1 MIFYSL
7 IPLYPC
13 TLSSCYNIPMA
24 VPGKPAQDFVPIRE
38 IKDGIIVLEN
48 GELRRILITS
58 TLNFGLK
65 SMEEQVAILG
75 QFQAFLNSLD
85 FSIQI
90 MIQSKR
96 LDIRPYLRLLEDR
109 EKAQLIDA
117 MKIQVHEYISF
128 IKDFTQRSNIMSKS
142 FFVVVPFSSSI
153 QAPTGGSNMFGAKQQ
168 PTQVS
173 HSFEEARMQ
182 LEQRVAVVQQGLAG
196 CDIRTA
202 PLGTEEVT
210 EIFYR
215 KFNPGELETAI
226 VS

>member
-1 MIFYSL
+1 
-7 IPLYPC
+7 
-13 TLSSCYNIPMA
+13 MA
-24 VPGKPAQDFVPIRE
+24 VPGKPAQAFVPIRE
-38 IKDGIIVLEN
+38 IRDGVIILEN

-65 SMEEQVAILG
+65 SADEQMALLG

-90 MIQSKR
+90 VIQSKR
-96 LDIRPYLRLLEDR
+96 LDIRPYLHLLEER

-142 FFVVVPFSSSI
+142 FFVVIPFSASV
-153 QAPTGGSNMFGAKQQ
+153 QAEKSTGLMGGKAA
-168 PTQVS
+168 PQVS

-182 LEQRVAVVQQGLAG
+182 LEQRVAVVQQGLSG

-210 EIFYR
+210 EIFYK
-215 KFNPGELETAI
+215 KFNPGELETA
-226 VS
+226 VVV